1 MCDNQVCIVIMIC
14 FCALH
19 FVCSPCRNELLGLAG
34 MVKITNP
41 EENLNHNQ
49 HSNEIDA
56 CTVVGSGV
64 SCADTTES
72 NKRLFYVKASTTA
85 NRSLP
90 DIPID
95 SERIRLESGD
105 TLWESNEPNG
115 DTSSELY
122 ATVEENKHV
131 VQPLVSS
138 ARTSRTSKK
147 RSTQDGT
154 TDESKSSEHSSLS
167 QTDDSFSPYA
177 RLKAEHPYDKLR
189 SEHPYAQVGA
199 SHEMDAAIYD
209 MTQGNLNH
217 RASLQSEDSQSLHL
231 STSADNTS
239 RPLSSQAGT
248 STNPVP
254 PPRTRK
260 SSSHNS
266 LLLTPTATLLPGSVP
281 DIQAATAIAGRI
293 SANQELPYMTP
304 PIPAPEI
311 DPPQP
316 QQANFSGDS
325 QDSNA
330 LSPLLFNFA
339 LEYAIR
345 KVQDN
350 RQGLELNGL
359 HQLLVYADDVN
370 MLGENTQTIR
380 ENTEILLEASR
391 AIGLEVNPEKTKGLY
406 KYQREGTL
414 ANIKAQTRVSN
425 QRSRTQE
432 LVDSHYATVSDD
444 SDEMYAAIDEPGQV
458 YTSGSETYAQI
469 QPLAVLEPTP
479 EVSGIDNPHYPP
491 QPPSVDSLKQVA
503 QVHSRQ
509 ASSSSATSSVAN
521 LGSPKPEKRQANS
534 PLPPPPA
541 GSPDLYAAVD
551 KKNPG
556 TYSWPKFGRNVC
568 QGNEEEATGGCSRSR
583 PESTASHGSPE
594 LRSQQDA
601 DVISACSSDHDS
613 ILGFSSVTSK
623 LDPGYEMLHGSPS
636 QQFLVPPDVVE
647 PSYESLGGP
656 SSLGTSY
663 HDPGYEVVHRNP
675 SDCDPNYEELRP
687 QPRDSQTTNSS
698 INFTEH
704 FSSNDTIASDT
715 TRTNSESGNEASGR
729 SNIDPGYEQVRSATG
744 KDICGNSEVM
754 PLDRVDPGYE
764 QVRSSVL
771 EVSYACVNKNRNSSL
786 GNSVSETTR
795 VASADSGVRDNSG
808 NIWIGVPDPGYNQ
821 VGSQNGSSAE
831 NNVTSTPI
839 SSEEQDPGYE
849 QVNSQDKSSIVFSSA
864 IRDSENHLVGA
875 HAGYESLRSRGS
887 SDGDTYSGPEP
898 DYASVDRNREMAMNT
913 GEPNYESMSSE
924 GQDIMSGIAD
934 DPNYESVSYFD
945 LPCDPP
951 YERLHNETRD
961 SDDTSWGY
969 EKVKDRNEEKQ
980 RSGNLE
986 PGYEEVGMKWDI
998 LNGDSDARCNSSSS
1012 IDSPIPERSCHQK
1025 EGADNIRPT
1034 LQMSPTRM

>member
-1 MCDNQVCIVIMIC
+1 MLITEDVWSLWAVTVGVAVPLVAVLLVC
-14 FCALH
+14 
-19 FVCSPCRNELLGLAG
+19 VCCR
-34 MVKITNP
+34 K
-41 EENLNHNQ
+41 
-49 HSNEIDA
+49 
-56 CTVVGSGV
+56 TVP
-64 SCADTTES
+64 
-72 NKRLFYVKASTTA
+72 KASTTA

-325 QDSNA
+325 QDSKGYT
-330 LSPLLFNFA
+330 S
-339 LEYAIR
+339 IS
-345 KVQDN
+345 V
-350 RQGLELNGL
+350 
-359 HQLLVYADDVN
+359 
-370 MLGENTQTIR
+370 R
-380 ENTEILLEASR
+380 E
-391 AIGLEVNPEKTKGLY
+391 P
-406 KYQREGTL
+406 L

-556 TYSWPKFGRNVC
+556 LTVGRNLEEMYAKVMKKKQRSAAPEADQNRQ
-568 QGNEEEATGGCSRSR
+568 QGT
-583 PESTASHGSPE
+583 STLEPTDNVSHASVTSIDTASSHGSPE

-623 LDPGYEMLHGSPS
+623 VDPGYEMLHGSPS

-754 PLDRVDPGYE
+754 PLDRLDPGYE

-786 GNSVSETTR
+786 GNSGSESTR

-924 GQDIMSGIAD
+924 GQDIMSGMAD